1 MFFNIIIKE
10 YNINIINLNKL
21 LNDNIETE
29 IGNFLFDNNL
39 SLKVNSRD
47 LNKIILHYI
56 NNEIINNIKE
66 DYNNILLFNFNNE
79 LKTLHN
85 LYNEEDIKSILH
97 KNIRKSI
104 KMFNYSLFEIK
115 TNFIIDKNVI
125 YSLKCLAESK
135 NNTNFKKLKEFC
147 KKLELRSL
155 SQRVKNNHI
164 LK

>member
-1 MFFNIIIKE
+1 
-10 YNINIINLNKL
+10 
-21 LNDNIETE
+21 
-29 IGNFLFDNNL
+29 
-39 SLKVNSRD
+39 
-47 LNKIILHYI
+47 
-56 NNEIINNIKE
+56 
-66 DYNNILLFNFNNE
+66 
-79 LKTLHN
+79 
-85 LYNEEDIKSILH
+85 
-97 KNIRKSI
+97 
-104 KMFNYSLFEIK
+104 MFNYSLFEIK